1 MVYVTRRTYF
11 SASHRLYNPSFSE
24 EKNNEIFDKCNNFH
38 GHGHNY
44 VVEVTVAGIPDP
56 ATGYVIDL
64 KLLKAILDREIID
77 KVDHKHLNFDVDFLR
92 DMIPTAENIAI
103 VFWQI
108 LEPKIPHGKLHTV
121 RVFESDNNFV
131 EYRGEPV
138 EPVYLHHLPQ
148 YAAHTGEENNS

>member
-1 MVYVTRRTYF
+1 MVYVTRRAYF

-24 EKNNEIFDKCNNFH
+24 EKNNEIFDKCNNFY

-44 VVEVTVAGIPDP
+44 IVEVTVAGIPDA

-77 KVDHKHLNFDVDFLR
+77 KVDHKHLNFDVEFLR
-92 DMIPTAENIAI
+92 DIIPTAENIAI

-108 LEPKIPHGKLHTV
+108 LEPKIPHGKLYAIK
-121 RVFESDNNFV
+121 VFESDNNFV

-138 EPVYLHHLPQ
+138 GSVHKHSLPQ
-148 YAAHTGEENNS
+148 YADNKGE